1 MWSGGPNTNMWAD
14 WILFNPKD
22 EFAVVAVVDG
32 KEYVV
37 YKDKIEN
44 IMN

>member
-1 MWSGGPNTNMWAD
+1 MWAD
-14 WILFNPKD
+14 WLSFNPND

-37 YKDKIEN
+37 YKDKVQKYNELN
-44 IMN
+44 LKVTK